1 MREIRARGFAVD
13 DCEHE
18 PGVFCVAAPVFTAS
32 GEVAGALSVSGSE
45 LYLRDDRDRIAA
57 QVTAAARAISEG

>member
-1 MREIRARGFAVD
+1 VD

-18 PGVFCVAAPVFTAS
+18 PGVFCVAAPVFGYS

-45 LYLRDDRDRIAA
+45 LYLRGERDRIAE
-57 QVTAAARAISEG
+57 QVSAAARTISER